1 MRTAFSWPIAHT
13 CVCKGGVDHAV
24 LRRGKPR
31 AVHSIFIC
39 FLPCFPASL
48 LVLHLQALLHKAGEG
63 VSLYDWN
70 YVASF
75 VVVLAFHSAA
85 NLFNT

>member
-1 MRTAFSWPIAHT
+1 MRARGGGLIAHCSAEANHERCT
-13 CVCKGGVDHAV
+13 PYLYA
-24 LRRGKPR
+24 
-31 AVHSIFIC
+31 F
-39 FLPCFPASL
+39 FPASL